1 MKKIIILLLISSWVF
16 KLCAQDESLPYW
28 VSQMPT
34 PEKGNFYYRVTH
46 AEERTYEK
54 AYAKAFATAIL
65 ESSWKLGVEFNTNES
80 LSEIEQDIT
89 DNINVTSS
97 HKKIPI
103 NKVCEYVEYPK
114 TSSLIRVYILWQVAK
129 QANKDPEFEDFYKC
143 R

>member
-65 ESSWKLGVEFNTNES
+65 ESSWKLGVEFNTNEN
-80 LSEIEQDIT
+80 LSEIEQGMRVCRISEDIIF
-89 DNINVTSS
+89 DKSVYSMAS
-97 HKKIPI
+97 
-103 NKVCEYVEYPK
+103 CK
-114 TSSLIRVYILWQVAK
+114 TGK
-129 QANKDPEFEDFYKC
+129 QGS
-143 R
+143 